1 MIDLI
6 YLDHGGTTLAPKTLL
21 ESFCGEMQRTLLAN
35 PHSDSAN
42 PSVTAVMVEQ
52 TRLAVLNMFNADPAH
67 FDVVFTANATAAM
80 KLVTEGFSGQDE
92 GFDYCY
98 HRNSHT
104 SLVGVRELAHR
115 SYCFASNEETE
126 DWLTGGNHAFR
137 GELLSNR
144 PMLFAYPA
152 QS

>member
-1 MIDLI
+1 
-6 YLDHGGTTLAPKTLL
+6 
-21 ESFCGEMQRTLLAN
+21 
-35 PHSDSAN
+35 
-42 PSVTAVMVEQ
+42 MVEQ
-52 TRLAVLNMFNADPAH
+52 TRLAVLDMFNANPAY
-67 FDVVFTANATAAM
+67 FDVVFTANATGAI

-104 SLVGVRELAHR
+104 SLVGVRELARR
-115 SYCFASNEETE
+115 SHCLASNEETE
-126 DWLTGGNHAFR
+126 DWLAGGNRTFIA
-137 GELLSNR
+137 EPLSGR

>member
-1 MIDLI
+1 
-6 YLDHGGTTLAPKTLL
+6 
-21 ESFCGEMQRTLLAN
+21 MQHTLLAN
-35 PHSDSAN
+35 PHSDSTN
-42 PSVTAVMVEQ
+42 PSVTAIMVEE
-52 TRLAVLNMFNADPAH
+52 TRLAVLKMFNADPTY
-67 FDVVFTANATAAM
+67 FDVVFTANATAAI

-104 SLVGVRELAHR
+104 SLVGVRELAH
-115 SYCFASNEETE
+115 SSHCFASNEETE
-126 DWLTGGNHAFR
+126 DWLAGGNHAPN
-137 GELLSNR
+137 GELLSKR